1 MFGVI
6 TLATS
11 KGGVGKSSLGRS
23 LAAHWFTIG
32 HKPALIDADPQRTL
46 ANRYDP
52 HGRMGEVPVVAEPEE
67 RVGEV
72 IEELRR
78 RHAPVI
84 VDTAGF
90 RNRTT
95 IGALVATDIA
105 IIPLKP
111 AVEDVDAAIATYN
124 LIREINETDER
135 QGRPIKVAM
144 ILTMTMRGTV
154 IARHVRDQLAEAGY
168 PLLKAEMMN
177 RVAYPEAG
185 IEGLSPSITDPDG
198 AAARDIGAIAQEL
211 MKLGSHEFMRGGCGV
226 TSKKLGALLRSVPP
240 ATARAEVLGGRACSP
255 PPPQPSPRR
264 RPSGHQGPKRLE
276 PEVPLQVLIP
286 KRIRTQLGVKAA
298 EEGRSLR
305 ELVLRAIR
313 GLGIDVS
320 DDDIRGK
327 RGRRS
332 A

>member
-23 LAAHWFTIG
+23 LAAHWFGVG

-52 HGRMGEVPVVAEPEE
+52 KGRMGGVPVVAEPEE
-67 RVGEV
+67 RVGET
-72 IEELRR
+72 IAELRQQ
-78 RHAPVI
+78 HAPVI

-95 IGALVATDIA
+95 IGALVVTDLA

-111 AVEDVDAAIATYN
+111 AVEDVDAAIATYD

-135 QGRPIKVAM
+135 EGRPIKIAM
-144 ILTMTMRGTV
+144 VLTMTMRGTV
-154 IARHVRDQLAEAGY
+154 IARHVREQLGDAGY
-168 PLLKAEMMN
+168 PLLKGEMLN

-198 AAARDIGAIAQEL
+198 AAARDIAAIAQEL
-211 MKLGSHEFMRGGCGV
+211 MKLENHEFM
-226 TSKKLGALLRSVPP
+226 K
-240 ATARAEVLGGRACSP
+240 EV
-255 PPPQPSPRR
+255 
-264 RPSGHQGPKRLE
+264 
-276 PEVPLQVLIP
+276 VV
-286 KRIRTQLGVKAA
+286 
-298 EEGRSLR
+298 
-305 ELVLRAIR
+305 
-313 GLGIDVS
+313 
-320 DDDIRGK
+320 
-327 RGRRS
+327 
-332 A
+332 

>member
-23 LAAHWFTIG
+23 LAAHWFGVG

-52 HGRMGEVPVVAEPEE
+52 KGRMGGVPVVAEPEE
-67 RVGEV
+67 RVGET
-72 IEELRR
+72 IAELRQQ
-78 RHAPVI
+78 HAPVI

-95 IGALVATDIA
+95 IGALVVTDLA

-111 AVEDVDAAIATYN
+111 AVEDVDAAIATYD

-135 QGRPIKVAM
+135 EGRPIKIAM
-144 ILTMTMRGTV
+144 VLTMTMRGTV
-154 IARHVRDQLAEAGY
+154 IARHVREQLDEAGY
-168 PLLKAEMMN
+168 PLLKGEMLN

-198 AAARDIGAIAQEL
+198 AAARDIAAIAQEL
-211 MKLGSHEFMRGGCGV
+211 MKLENHEFM
-226 TSKKLGALLRSVPP
+226 K
-240 ATARAEVLGGRACSP
+240 EV
-255 PPPQPSPRR
+255 
-264 RPSGHQGPKRLE
+264 
-276 PEVPLQVLIP
+276 VV
-286 KRIRTQLGVKAA
+286 
-298 EEGRSLR
+298 
-305 ELVLRAIR
+305 
-313 GLGIDVS
+313 
-320 DDDIRGK
+320 
-327 RGRRS
+327 
-332 A
+332 